1 MSSALETPPAPSTLR
16 EAAVLRQ
23 PTVDDGGELWRMAT
37 ESQTLDVNT
46 SYAYLLWCR
55 DFGNTS
61 LMAEI
66 DGSPA
71 GFVTGYV
78 RPENPETL
86 MIWQV
91 AVDADHRGKGIAR
104 TLLDGVVDQLTPEV
118 TRMET
123 TITDDNEASIA
134 LFTSFA
140 ERRGATIRREDL
152 FGDHHFPDN
161 HDAERLYTIAPL
173 A

>member
-1 MSSALETPPAPSTLR
+1 M
-16 EAAVLRQ
+16 AA
-23 PTVDDGGELWRMAT
+23 

-55 DFGNTS
+55 DFASTS

-66 DGSPA
+66 DGHPA

-78 RPENPETL
+78 RPARPETL

-91 AVDADHRGKGIAR
+91 AVDADHRGRGIAR
-104 TLLDGVVDQLTPEV
+104 TLLNGLVDRVSDV

-134 LFTSFA
+134 LFHSFA
-140 ERRGATIRREDL
+140 EHRGATIRRDDL
-152 FGDHHFPDN
+152 FADEHFPDD

-173 A
+173 N

>member
-1 MSSALETPPAPSTLR
+1 
-16 EAAVLRQ
+16 
-23 PTVDDGGELWRMAT
+23 MAN

-55 DFGNTS
+55 DFGSTS
-61 LMAEI
+61 LMAEV
-66 DGSPA
+66 DGESA

-78 RPENPETL
+78 RPEKPETL

-91 AVDADHRGKGIAR
+91 AVDAAHRGRGLAR
-104 TLLDGVVDQLTPEV
+104 TLLDGLVDRVPGV

-134 LFTSFA
+134 LFSSFA
-140 ERRGATIRREDL
+140 KHRDASIRRDDL
-152 FGDHHFPDN
+152 FGDHHFPDD

>member
-1 MSSALETPPAPSTLR
+1 MSSALQTPLAPSTPR
-16 EAAVLRQ
+16 RTVALRQ

-55 DFGNTS
+55 DFGTTS

-66 DGSPA
+66 DGEPA
-71 GFVTGYV
+71 GFVIGYV

-91 AVDADHRGKGIAR
+91 AVDSSHRGQGLAR
-104 TLLDGVVDQLTPEV
+104 TLLDGLVDRVPGV

-123 TITDDNEASIA
+123 TITDDNRASIA

-140 ERRGATIRREDL
+140 KRRDASIQRDDL

-173 A
+173 S